1 MHSPETVFN
10 LLVDR
15 YIKAYMPTLTFK
27 LSSVNGG
34 LKMISAKFP
43 TSNQKQLIL
52 APALFDQCHLDS
64 LNDGSSW
71 QGDSLA
77 LTEDEVTVLMEEI
90 EEEQDLK
97 LLDIR

>member
-1 MHSPETVFN
+1 MYKGLQAYLDLKVF
-10 LLVDR
+10 
-15 YIKAYMPTLTFK
+15 
-27 LSSVNGG
+27 SVNGR
-34 LKMISAKFP
+34 LKMNLMTCQIFHLKFCFFVKDIH
-43 TSNQKQLIL
+43 QQQLIL
-52 APALFDQCHLDS
+52 GPALFDQCHLDS